1 MSFIS
6 HENENHSHKAEHLT
20 SSWYRGPG
28 ELENGLSVFPPFGV
42 PRFAKRTFTTPVL
55 QNHGLRFADKK
66 TLLRDIK
73 SDSWYEKKFSRR
85 IGVGRL
91 HQRCNYY
98 CSKEGQQWRPHEPSS
113 WRSLIDDQFWTGSLR
128 TERIYEYER
137 YWLWTGTQIFRIKT
151 RGSQKEKARKY
162 TWQFMCSYSL
172 PAVKEEE
179 IENTAWQR
187 IEGRPLRKSLIHD
200 KSE

>member
-1 MSFIS
+1 M
-6 HENENHSHKAEHLT
+6 NQ
-20 SSWYRGPG
+20 
-28 ELENGLSVFPPFGV
+28 
-42 PRFAKRTFTTPVL
+42 KRTFTTPVL

-66 TLLRDIK
+66 KLLRVIK
-73 SDSWYEKKFSRR
+73 SDNWTITTTTQRRKRNRTSQTFWYEKKFSRG

-91 HQRCNYY
+91 HQRFNYY
-98 CSKEGQQWRPHEPSS
+98 CSKEGQQWRPHEPYS

-128 TERIYEYER
+128 TVRIYEYER
-137 YWLWTGTQIFRIKT
+137 CWLWTGTQIFRIKT
-151 RGSQKEKARKY
+151 KGSQKEKTRKY

-187 IEGRPLRKSLIHD
+187 IEGLPLRKSLIHV